1 MTVTQHL
8 MEEQTLE
15 DRRTMHRL
23 AAVIGAFGVA
33 TAIMAIVVAIVM
45 G

>member
-1 MTVTQHL
+1 MTQHL
-8 MEEQTLE
+8 MEEETLE

-23 AAVIGAFGVA
+23 TLVIGAFGVA
-33 TAIMAIVVAIVM
+33 TAIMAIVVGIVM

>member
-1 MTVTQHL
+1 MTQHL
-8 MEEQTLE
+8 MEEETLE

-33 TAIMAIVVAIVM
+33 TAILAIGVAIIM